1 MSDVLGIGTMFGS
14 GLSFIGGLI
23 QNQVNKNIAEENI
36 AYQREANE
44 ANLKYLREANAQN
57 IAFQQREN
65 EITRSREDNAVQ
77 RAAAD
82 MQAAGL
88 SKTLAAGNPASAS
101 ALSAPQ
107 VQAGS
112 VKALSNQFKYESAL
126 QKLNLGQ
133 LMLDMAAKKKQLDI
147 NEGVAEAQVANINAD
162 TAYKN
167 TVTENYAKDLEFS
180 WDLKAAQAEN
190 ARVNS
195 KRVEAE
201 TKLYDIRSEYEA
213 DQIMADIGYKISQT
227 DLNYSS
233 IDLNTSKINEI
244 SQNIAESVAR
254 ENKLKKEEEELVYK
268 IVYADLQNK
277 SLRHNI
283 SYAEKYGLPVS
294 TVLPGFYGNAAQ
306 TLLSLGN
313 ASSSFSNPKGE
324 LIWNSSKP
332 FSFGFKGIVPSGF
345 DSIGYHTSYSPGA
358 SKKLFNKL
366 F

>member
-1 MSDVLGIGTMFGS
+1 MSDLLGVGTALGA
-14 GLSFIGGLI
+14 GLSFIGGLV
-23 QNQVNKNIAEENI
+23 QNKVNSDIANQNIAF
-36 AYQREANE
+36 QREANE

-112 VKALSNQFKYESAL
+112 VKALSNQFKYESVL

-162 TAYKN
+162 TVYKN

-190 ARVNS
+190 ARANS

-213 DQIMADIGYKISQT
+213 DQIMADIGYKVSQT
-227 DLNYSS
+227 DVNIKNL
-233 IDLNTSKINEI
+233 DKIAQEI
-244 SQNIAESVAR
+244 VESVSR
-254 ENKLKKEEEELVYK
+254 SNNLDKQTRKLTYD
-268 IVYADLQNK
+268 IIYSQLQSK
-277 SLRHNI
+277 ALRHNI
-283 SYAEKYGLPVS
+283 SVAKDYNYPVGVFPSNTLSYVDRLGKDTFGGLFGKDSFYFGLP
-294 TVLPGFYGNAAQ
+294 Q
-306 TLLSLGN
+306 II
-313 ASSSFSNPKGE
+313 K
-324 LIWNSSKP
+324 
-332 FSFGFKGIVPSGF
+332 SFGDPSNKR
-345 DSIGYHTSYSPGA
+345 ITNPA
-358 SKKLFNKL
+358 KSKAFFNLFAL
-366 F
+366 P